1 MFPKASA
8 TFPSRLNRPPWLRNG
23 FLVTQKLEKIFI
35 PTVEQ
40 VPVNAL
46 KSDGQNP
53 NRMTATQTQSLLVGI
68 QRYGFL
74 LPIVTNKDLLIADG
88 EQRWD
93 IAKRLGMTS
102 VPVVRLPVED
112 VDRRLL
118 RQILNKLKGE
128 HVLNLDVQEYQKIMD
143 AGHRDDLKLLLGID
157 ERNLRALMQRDVLF
171 NANNQNFVPP
181 APQTTLVQKGDLY
194 ACGDHRVL
202 CGDAANPDDVHRL
215 LADTKV
221 DSLQTDPPYGVYGK
235 DWRLSLRHRSM
246 SEAGDEFNDSVPGD
260 YKAFTLK
267 WLKNVPFN
275 DLNTFYIWINQK
287 NLLNLMQGIQDA
299 GLYAAKALVWV
310 KNAGVLTNLDYLS
323 RHELCLYGWKG
334 KHKFYGKKS
343 GDTFFVN
350 RPVSS
355 KAHPTMKPVELI
367 QPLIEDG
374 SDLGMAVYD
383 PFGGSG
389 TTLVACEKSKR
400 RCFMMET
407 EPRYVDVIL
416 RRYTYTTNQ
425 EPKKL

>member
-93 IAKRLGMTS
+93 IAKRLGM
-102 VPVVRLPVED
+102 
-112 VDRRLL
+112 
-118 RQILNKLKGE
+118 
-128 HVLNLDVQEYQKIMD
+128 
-143 AGHRDDLKLLLGID
+143 
-157 ERNLRALMQRDVLF
+157 
-171 NANNQNFVPP
+171 
-181 APQTTLVQKGDLY
+181 
-194 ACGDHRVL
+194 
-202 CGDAANPDDVHRL
+202 
-215 LADTKV
+215 
-221 DSLQTDPPYGVYGK
+221 
-235 DWRLSLRHRSM
+235 
-246 SEAGDEFNDSVPGD
+246 
-260 YKAFTLK
+260 
-267 WLKNVPFN
+267 
-275 DLNTFYIWINQK
+275 
-287 NLLNLMQGIQDA
+287 
-299 GLYAAKALVWV
+299 
-310 KNAGVLTNLDYLS
+310 
-323 RHELCLYGWKG
+323 
-334 KHKFYGKKS
+334 
-343 GDTFFVN
+343 
-350 RPVSS
+350 
-355 KAHPTMKPVELI
+355 
-367 QPLIEDG
+367 
-374 SDLGMAVYD
+374 AVYD